1 MDAGHLHGYPQQ
13 VNIEVMQRTERI
25 KTRLAAEFK
34 PRQLNVIDESEAHRG
49 HGGWREGGGTHIAVE
64 IAGDAF
70 KNKSRLAAHRM
81 VNAALKDELENGLH
95 ALRIT
100 ILT

>member
-1 MDAGHLHGYPQQ
+1 MQVFDTHTQQ
-13 VNIEVMQRTERI
+13 FNIEVMQRTERI
-25 KTRLAAEFK
+25 KTRLVAAFK
-34 PRQLNVIDESEAHRG
+34 PRQLRVIDESEAHRG

-64 IAGDAF
+64 IAADAF
-70 KNKSRLAAHRM
+70 KNKSRLAAHRA
-81 VNAALKDELENGLH
+81 VNDALKDELENGLH

>member
-1 MDAGHLHGYPQQ
+1 MDAGHLHDCLKQF
-13 VNIEVMQRTERI
+13 NIEVMQRIQRI

-64 IAGDAF
+64 IAAEAF